1 MTKKASGVQ
10 VGGGVGW
17 SSKGVEASAS
27 GTRKNKMKN
36 KMILDKSNV
45 LAIVWLA
52 KTANGV
58 A

>member
-1 MTKKASGVQ
+1 MSKKANGVQ

-27 GTRKNKMKN
+27 GTRKNKMKS
-36 KMILDKSNV
+36 KMIIDKTNV
-45 LAIVWLA
+45 LAIEWLA